1 MENGMEGLKK
11 LKTELLFDLV
21 IPLLGIDLEKTI
33 IQNVAFTSMSIALL
47 LSICNQKMCF

>member
-1 MENGMEGLKK
+1 MEGLKK

-47 LSICNQKMCF
+47 LSTKTNYGSNLNAH